1 MYIYGTH
8 KDDIYKIENIIM
20 HVNTSKIK
28 PVTLKDYAKISKE
41 IANNP
46 ELNKFINIDMQTKE
60 IFEKN
65 YKILKDMKK
74 D

>member
-1 MYIYGTH
+1 MY
-8 KDDIYKIENIIM
+8 
-20 HVNTSKIK
+20 VNMAKAK

-46 ELNKFINIDMQTKE
+46 EVNKFINIDSKTKE
-60 IFEKN
+60 IYEQN
-65 YKILKDMKK
+65 YKILKDLKK